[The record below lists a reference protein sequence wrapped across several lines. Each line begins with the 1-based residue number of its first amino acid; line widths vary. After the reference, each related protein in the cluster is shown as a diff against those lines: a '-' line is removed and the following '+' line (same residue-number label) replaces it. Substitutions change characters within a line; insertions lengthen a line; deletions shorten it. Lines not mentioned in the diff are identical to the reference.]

1 MSASD
6 IVNRMLEAGPVDP
19 DDPATFLSHYK
30 SAWENAGFEP
40 TTTEDGKAKWVWR
53 EGVFS
58 VEVVHQQPE
67 GEADWRALRGAN
79 NYEIYGFIDVHE
91 DDPERKIQNAYARKT
106 TSSEIK
112 ALGIAKRLK
121 TEITNSMAAR
131 LTKLGFTGWRN
142 HWHKSPISV
151 SLKKNY
157 ANISLDLRYV
167 PNEKAIR
174 VLTGMS
180 KMVDRVLPLAD

>member
-1 MSASD
+1 
-6 IVNRMLEAGPVDP
+6 MLEAGPVDP

-40 TTTEDGKAKWVWR
+40 STTEDGTEKWVWR

-58 VEVVHQQPE
+58 VEVTHE
-67 GEADWRALRGAN
+67 RGGEAVGPRQFGNEGGW
-79 NYEIYGFIDVHE
+79 EIYGFINNVP
-91 DDPERKIQNAYARKT
+91 DDPENRSQSAYARKT
-106 TSSEIK
+106 TSSEVK

-180 KMVDRVLPLAD
+180 KMVDRVLPLGD